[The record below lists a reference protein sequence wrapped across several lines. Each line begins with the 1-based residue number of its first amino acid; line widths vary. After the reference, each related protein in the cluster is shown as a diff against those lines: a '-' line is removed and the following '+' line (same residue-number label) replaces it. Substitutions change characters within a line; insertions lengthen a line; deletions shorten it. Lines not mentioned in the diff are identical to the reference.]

1 MEKLTILK
9 GLTQFSTSLYQVPTV
24 TFNNN
29 ISLIQIDK
37 KIKGAAENSGHL
49 ENIVI
54 SPISI
59 AIIYVMTLIGA
70 RGNTSSQMK
79 KALNSGDF
87 SDEVIGKTVATLVN
101 QATVVDK

>member
-1 MEKLTILK
+1 
-9 GLTQFSTSLYQVPTV
+9 
-24 TFNNN
+24 
-29 ISLIQIDK
+29 
-37 KIKGAAENSGHL
+37 
-49 ENIVI
+49 
-54 SPISI
+54 
-59 AIIYVMTLIGA
+59 MTLIGA